1 MSQIS
6 STKQPHMQEIDLA
19 TLNIQQLGTLKQ
31 RVDQELEVFQDSLTS
46 LKVAQQKFQSSN
58 ETLQNFDASVEG
70 KDILVPLTG
79 SMYVPGKL
87 VETSNVIID
96 IGTRYYVGKDIP
108 SARDY
113 FQRKTKFVTEQ
124 MEKIQYLGLEKSQ
137 LRDAIVEIIQMK
149 LNQQQHA

>member
-31 RVDQELEVFQDSLTS
+31 RVDQELEAFQDSLTS

-58 ETLQNFDASVEG
+58 ETLQNLDASVEG

-79 SMYVPGKL
+79 SLVQMYVPGKL
-87 VETSNVIID
+87 VDTSNVIID
-96 IGTRYYVGKDIP
+96 IGTRYYV
-108 SARDY
+108 
-113 FQRKTKFVTEQ
+113 
-124 MEKIQYLGLEKSQ
+124 EK
-137 LRDAIVEIIQMK
+137 
-149 LNQQQHA
+149 

>member
-31 RVDQELEVFQDSLTS
+31 RVDQELEAFQDSLTS

-58 ETLQNFDASVEG
+58 ETLQNLDASVEG

-79 SMYVPGKL
+79 SVSFINKFDL
-87 VETSNVIID
+87 F
-96 IGTRYYVGKDIP
+96 RY
-108 SARDY
+108 
-113 FQRKTKFVTEQ
+113 
-124 MEKIQYLGLEKSQ
+124 
-137 LRDAIVEIIQMK
+137 
-149 LNQQQHA
+149 LNQLLTFNYRHSL

>member
-31 RVDQELEVFQDSLTS
+31 RVDQELEAFQDSLTS

-58 ETLQNFDASVEG
+58 ETLQNLDASVEG

-79 SMYVPGKL
+79 SV
-87 VETSNVIID
+87 SFIN
-96 IGTRYYVGKDIP
+96 
-108 SARDY
+108 
-113 FQRKTKFVTEQ
+113 KFD
-124 MEKIQYLGLEKSQ
+124 LFRHSL
-137 LRDAIVEIIQMK
+137 
-149 LNQQQHA
+149 